1 MAKRLQKSL
10 PLSTGGKAF
19 PPSSG
24 RLKPDGSL
32 YGNVVALDGMTI
44 PEFWN
49 SRVPHYRSVVLG
61 AGIYHLIWDR
71 KYAGQI
77 RDISPKRWTNRLS
90 GYLDS
95 KELDRASRKL
105 SSKGECSIRF
115 GAEKQGHGYSGER
128 GDFCLVGGVVR
139 GSNLSIF
146 YRALE
151 LIGGFA
157 YDLTLIDSLERY
169 LEREFKTVTIYTTK
183 AFVFALKGNSNEK
196 LYPKLKEI
204 FKE

>member
-1 MAKRLQKSL
+1 M
-10 PLSTGGKAF
+10 P
-19 PPSSG
+19 G
-24 RLKPDGSL
+24 RPIPD
-32 YGNVVALDGMTI
+32 V
-44 PEFWN
+44 WN
-49 SRVPHYRSVVLG
+49 SLVRGYESRVYGAVVM
-61 AGIYHLIWDR
+61 HLLWDP
-71 KYAGQI
+71 KYAEQI
-77 RDISPKRWTNRLS
+77 QEISPKRWTNRLS

-95 KELDRASRKL
+95 KELDRASKKL

-139 GSNLSIF
+139 GKSLSVF

-157 YDLTLIDSLERY
+157 YDLTLIRSLERY
-169 LEREFKTVTIYTTK
+169 LETEFQTVTIYTTK

-196 LYPKLKEI
+196 LYPKLKKI
-204 FKE
+204 FV